1 MTELV
6 YRFPD
11 RDFADW
17 EMLHALLDRSFAPMA
32 ARIDP
37 PSSMTRLTPSLLAE
51 KAGDELLLTCVS
63 GDRLVATA
71 FVRPEAGWAYV
82 GKIAVHDDWRK
93 RGITRQIIDLVEGH
107 GLKAGWAYLEL
118 QVRVE
123 LTENLATFAALGFVE
138 TERTAHAGYD
148 RPTSV
153 TLRKRLGA

>member
-1 MTELV
+1 MSELV

-17 EMLHALLDRSFAPMA
+17 LTLHALLDRAFAPMA
-32 ARIDP
+32 ARVDP
-37 PSSMTRLTPSLLAE
+37 PSSMTRLTRSLLAE
-51 KAGDELLLTCVS
+51 KAGDELLLTCRS
-63 GDRLVATA
+63 DDRQVATA

-82 GKIAVHDDWRK
+82 GKIAVHDDWRR
-93 RGITRQIIDLVEGH
+93 RGITRRIFDLVEAHGH
-107 GLKAGWAYLEL
+107 KAGWTYLEL

-153 TLRKRLGA
+153 TMQKRLA

>member
-1 MTELV
+1 MSDLV

-17 EMLHALLDRSFAPMA
+17 AALHALLDRSFAPMA

-51 KAGDELLLTCVS
+51 KAGDELLLTCMS
-63 GDRLVATA
+63 GDELVACA
-71 FVRPEAGWAYV
+71 FVRPETGWAYI

-93 RGITRQIIDLVEGH
+93 RGTTRQMFDLVETH
-107 GLKAGWAYLEL
+107 GRRAGWSHLEL

-123 LTENLATFAALGFVE
+123 LTENLAAFGRLGFVE
-138 TERTAHAGYD
+138 TARTAHAGYD

-153 TLRKRLGA
+153 TMQKRLA